1 MPVSEKEDIPVSS
14 LIVLAFE
21 RNKPKPGI
29 KPGSPE
35 ASLSMYSFAWILAT
49 SIHKLRIFT
58 MVFPMC
64 MNKQSLFPIENLIT
78 FHL

>member
-35 ASLSMYSFAWILAT
+35 ASLSMYSFCVDFGYLNSQTKDFYYGIPDV
-49 SIHKLRIFT
+49 H
-58 MVFPMC
+58 
-64 MNKQSLFPIENLIT
+64 E
-78 FHL
+78 